1 MYLID
6 GWKNKGGNRGLVSS
20 TGERCSPLQICCH
33 RFRVLAVFIFN
44 FQVAFGV

>member
-1 MYLID
+1 MQCETLRGRD
-6 GWKNKGGNRGLVSS
+6 VGGAVPYKIR
-20 TGERCSPLQICCH
+20 CH